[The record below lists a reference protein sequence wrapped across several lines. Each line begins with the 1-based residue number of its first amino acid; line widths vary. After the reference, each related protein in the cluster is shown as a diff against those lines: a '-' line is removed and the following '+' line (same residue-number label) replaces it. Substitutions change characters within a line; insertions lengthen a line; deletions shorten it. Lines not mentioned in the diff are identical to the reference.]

1 MIQYFLKE
9 EFRRFS
15 YTMKK
20 SAMFLTTIYFFA
32 AGFMVILFKDYIIK
46 LIGYNF
52 LFQASLIS
60 VFLFGVGVGAFGFI
74 GNQYWQIRNKEFYLV
89 STPETLPISYKSTF
103 LLSYIRDFIYY
114 SFFNFIPLILGLFAG
129 SIFIKTSLFTLSFI
143 SLFLFLSFL
152 EGMALSFLLS
162 LLFSKNRKVF
172 YFVSIVIT
180 IVILLSLRYNILL
193 SLLVPAYFYIYNM
206 SISLIF
212 TIIYIFIFTF
222 IGYNITPREFEI
234 KMHRYRHA
242 FERFQ
247 FKIFRK
253 YAVLM
258 SKEFI
263 DILRG
268 DMFLKLLFSYYMPV
282 LFISLLITFMNLY
295 IIHFV
300 GFSALFFA
308 VTISLFSV
316 VIYSW
321 LVSLD
326 DTTYYNYLPVT
337 QDKLINA
344 HIISYMILSSIVSVP
359 VILFITLYFNE
370 LALLIVVL
378 LIFFI
383 NSFYL
388 LTVTIYFTGLKTG
401 SLLFDPSVFGKFMT
415 FSITGSIILAILGNM
430 SLINIKF
437 LFYLLIILAVLLILS
452 YVFYNKSIKKWSVLE
467 F

>member
-1 MIQYFLKE
+1 MILYFLKE

-20 SAMFLTTIYFFA
+20 SAIFLTTVYFFA
-32 AGFMVILFKDYIIK
+32 AGFMAILFKGYIVK
-46 LIGYNF
+46 LIGYDF
-52 LFQASLIS
+52 LLQASLIS
-60 VFLFGVGVGAFGFI
+60 VFLFGVGVGSFGFI
-74 GNQYWQIRNKEFYLV
+74 GNQYWQVRYREFYLV
-89 STPETLPISYKSTF
+89 SAPETLPLRYRNTF

-114 SFFNFIPLILGLFAG
+114 SFFNFMPLILGLLVGSFFVKT
-129 SIFIKTSLFTLSFI
+129 SIFALSFL
-143 SLFLFLSFL
+143 SAFLFLSFL
-152 EGMALSFLLS
+152 EGLAISFMLSI
-162 LLFSKNRKVF
+162 LFSKNRKVF
-172 YFVSIVIT
+172 YGVSIIIT
-180 IVILLSLRYNILL
+180 VLVLLSLRFNELL
-193 SLLVPAYFYIYNM
+193 GVLVPAYIYYSDM
-206 SISLIF
+206 KLSLLLTVLYVLVF
-212 TIIYIFIFTF
+212 TIAGFLA
-222 IGYNITPREFEI
+222 TPEEFEI

-242 FERFQ
+242 FDRFQ

-253 YAVLM
+253 YSTLM

-263 DILRG
+263 DMLRG
-268 DMFLKLLFSYYMPV
+268 DLFLKLLFSYYLPV
-282 LFISLLITFMNLY
+282 LFISLLITFLNLY

-337 QDKLINA
+337 QEHLIKS

-370 LALLIVVL
+370 ALLLPVVL

-415 FSITGSIILAILGNM
+415 FSISGSIIMAILGNM
-430 SLINIKF
+430 SLVNIKY
-437 LFYLLIILAVLLILS
+437 LFYLLFILVVLLIMS
-452 YVFYNKSIKKWSVLE
+452 YLFYSKSMKKWSVME